1 MATAVLTVTA
11 AIMTTIN
18 QTMRLL
24 SVTHPPGEGARLPYA
39 DSCSNTR
46 IRIACRSLIV
56 RPREACRGCL
66 AGITGGW
73 SECVASCV
81 CRGDVTPVLS
91 LTGIR
96 FAQRL
101 RIGAEGKEEMSAAP
115 SILIVDDDPRLC
127 RALARYFERE
137 GYSVRTATSGAEMR
151 QKLALERPDLVLLDL
166 MLPDEDGFSLAR
178 ELRASSDMAVV
189 ILTGKADTVDKVVGL
204 ELGADDYVTKP
215 FDEREL
221 LARVRSVLRRAS
233 AGRAGTTDADG
244 TVARFAGWTLDL
256 DSYELTS
263 PAGEPVSLTSHEF
276 QLLAAFARHPNRVLT
291 RDAIMDLIAGRN
303 WSPEDR
309 SVDVLVG
316 KLRKKMEED
325 PQNPRLI
332 ETVRGVGYKLSVR
345 VAFE

>member
-1 MATAVLTVTA
+1 
-11 AIMTTIN
+11 
-18 QTMRLL
+18 
-24 SVTHPPGEGARLPYA
+24 
-39 DSCSNTR
+39 
-46 IRIACRSLIV
+46 
-56 RPREACRGCL
+56 
-66 AGITGGW
+66 
-73 SECVASCV
+73 
-81 CRGDVTPVLS
+81 
-91 LTGIR
+91 
-96 FAQRL
+96 
-101 RIGAEGKEEMSAAP
+101 MSAAP

-137 GYSVRTATSGAEMR
+137 GYGVRTATSGGEMR

-178 ELRASSDMAVV
+178 ELRAHSDIAVV

-233 AGRAGTTDADG
+233 AGKPGTTDAGG

-256 DSYELTS
+256 GSYELTS
-263 PAGEPVSLTSHEF
+263 PAGEPVSLTPHEF
-276 QLLAAFARHPNRVLT
+276 ELLAAFARHPNRVLT

-316 KLRKKMEED
+316 KLRKKIEED

-332 ETVRGVGYKLSVR
+332 ETVRGVGYKLSAR
-345 VAFE
+345 ATFE

>member
-1 MATAVLTVTA
+1 
-11 AIMTTIN
+11 
-18 QTMRLL
+18 
-24 SVTHPPGEGARLPYA
+24 
-39 DSCSNTR
+39 
-46 IRIACRSLIV
+46 
-56 RPREACRGCL
+56 
-66 AGITGGW
+66 
-73 SECVASCV
+73 
-81 CRGDVTPVLS
+81 
-91 LTGIR
+91 
-96 FAQRL
+96 
-101 RIGAEGKEEMSAAP
+101 MSAAP

-137 GYSVRTATSGAEMR
+137 GYSVRTATSGEEMR

-178 ELRASSDMAVV
+178 ELRANSDIAVV

-244 TVARFAGWTLDL
+244 TVVRFAGWTLDL
-256 DSYELTS
+256 GSYELTS
-263 PAGEPVSLTSHEF
+263 PAGEPVSLTQHEF

-291 RDAIMDLIAGRN
+291 RDAIMDLLAGRN

-316 KLRKKMEED
+316 KLRKKLDDD
-325 PQNPRLI
+325 PQHPRLI
-332 ETVRGVGYKLSVR
+332 ETVRGVGYKLSAR